1 MRCGASLAAR
11 TRSAGRRA
19 AARHYNFG
27 SSEYLACFGDLPVPD
42 GARLRRDAVAY
53 VEGFDGGAWPR
64 NVGPSDS
71 SPSCRLG
78 TGAKS
83 TRERERERERERL

>member
-27 SSEYLACFGDLPVPD
+27 SSEYLACFGDLP
-42 GARLRRDAVAY
+42 
-53 VEGFDGGAWPR
+53 
-64 NVGPSDS
+64 
-71 SPSCRLG
+71 
-78 TGAKS
+78 
-83 TRERERERERERL
+83 

>member
-42 GARLRRDAVAY
+42 GARLRRDCSWR
-53 VEGFDGGAWPR
+53 DCSD
-64 NVGPSDS
+64 PSDPPSLRWSAARLPS
-71 SPSCRLG
+71 S
-78 TGAKS
+78 A
-83 TRERERERERERL
+83 